1 MTETYWGVSLKQE
14 KPPGLRGLLP
24 SLAVNQGAFFFIG
37 YNPSSPTS
45 STSDS
50 LGRRLLPLLAQF
62 GRKPTKWVLRKPKR
76 GLCR

>member
-1 MTETYWGVSLKQE
+1 MGVSLKQE
-14 KPPGLRGLLP
+14 KLPQPRWLLS
-24 SLAVNQGAFFFIG
+24 SLALNQRAFFFIG

-50 LGRRLLPLLAQF
+50 LGRRLLPLLTQF
-62 GRKPTKWVLRKPKR
+62 VRKPTKWVLKKPKR

>member
-1 MTETYWGVSLKQE
+1 VSPKQE
-14 KPPGLRGLLP
+14 KPPHSMGLLS
-24 SLAVNQGAFFFIG
+24 SLALNQGAFFFIG

-50 LGRRLLPLLAQF
+50 LGRRLLPLLTKF
-62 GRKPTKWVLRKPKR
+62 VRKPTKWVLKPPKR

>member
-1 MTETYWGVSLKQE
+1 MRVELEQE
-14 KPPGLRGLLP
+14 KPPRLRGLLS
-24 SLAVNQGAFFFIG
+24 SLALNQGAFFFIG

-50 LGRRLLPLLAQF
+50 LGRRLLPLLTQF
-62 GRKPTKWVLRKPKR
+62 VRKPTKWVLKKPKR